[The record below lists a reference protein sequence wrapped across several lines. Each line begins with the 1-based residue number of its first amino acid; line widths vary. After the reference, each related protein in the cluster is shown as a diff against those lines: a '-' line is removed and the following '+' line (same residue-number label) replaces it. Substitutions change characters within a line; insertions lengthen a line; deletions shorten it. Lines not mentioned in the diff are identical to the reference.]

1 MGVEVF
7 PDSNFDFCKNACERD
22 KNSSTES
29 EKIAHQNLQKALLR
43 SRKMNPDHE
52 KWGLDFIK
60 GVELKK
66 CLAIL
71 KSSGLIF

>member
-1 MGVEVF
+1 MTFVKMRVSEIKRALG
-7 PDSNFDFCKNACERD
+7 
-22 KNSSTES
+22 ES

-43 SRKMNPDHE
+43 SRKMNPDNE